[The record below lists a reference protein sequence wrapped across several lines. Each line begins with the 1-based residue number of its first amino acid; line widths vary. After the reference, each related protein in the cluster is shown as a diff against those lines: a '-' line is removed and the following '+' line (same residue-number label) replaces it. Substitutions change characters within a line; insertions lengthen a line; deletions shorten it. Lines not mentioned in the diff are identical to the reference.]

1 MTCFSTSPEVQFPLE
16 TPLSAVGA
24 YTAGRTVNGTQIFRY
39 SQHIQRLCMLSSCEC
54 YSWKYPLV
62 FYSLANSIIGLS
74 PQGSYI
80 PSLDTIRS
88 VVTDKIQ
95 TTYDFLC
102 DNDKS
107 ISENKHNIKF
117 TVHFPVPI
125 NENVCYKI
133 SFLVLI

>member
-1 MTCFSTSPEVQFPLE
+1 MTCFSTSPEVRFLLE

-39 SQHIQRLCMLSSCEC
+39 SQHIQRLCMLSSYEC
-54 YSWKYPLV
+54 YRWKYPLV

-125 NENVCYKI
+125 NENVCSKI